1 MLVDRRQAIS
11 SLAALFA
18 AALPRASLAQS
29 STIELGALVPL
40 TGSGGSY
47 GPSMAE
53 SIKWVL
59 QNVNDAGGINGRKL
73 NLTVEDDQTN
83 PDSGVRAARK
93 LIDVNKVVAI
103 MATWAS
109 SVTTAVAPLC
119 WESHTFLTTDSGAD
133 SITQLPHQG
142 YLIRTEPTTTLI
154 MTKIGNFLADIGVKK
169 AFLISAQT
177 PFAAPAKAV
186 LGKVLAS
193 RGGTLLGQVVY
204 DRDKTSFRSEI
215 DLAMKDKPDLIFLDG
230 YTPDVTILLGDL
242 FRAGYDGKKIARGY
256 AVNEKLLSSLPPNVT
271 EGVFTVVPSPEVG
284 SATYKSLA
292 QHLNVTEVDPYTCEA
307 FDQANLVCLALQ
319 KATQPTGTGI
329 RDAIHAVSDPGGT
342 VVYGAVDGI
351 KALRSGT
358 RKIKYSGV
366 SGPCIFNQ
374 IGDIVDVKARFE
386 QVHNGKPTLF
396 KIT

>member
-11 SLAALFA
+11 SLGALLAMTLPIAA
-18 AALPRASLAQS
+18 RAQS

-53 SIKWVL
+53 SIKWVV
-59 QNVNDAGGINGRKL
+59 QSVNDAGGINGHML

-119 WESHTFLTTDSGAD
+119 WESHTMLTTDSGAD
-133 SITQLPHQG
+133 KITQLPHQG

-169 AFLISAQT
+169 AFLVSAQT
-177 PFAAPAKAV
+177 PFAAPAKDV

-193 RGGTLLGQVVY
+193 RGGTLLGQVIY

-242 FRAGYDGKKIARGY
+242 YRAGYDGKKISRGY
-256 AVNEKLLSSLPPNVT
+256 AVNEKLLSSLPPAVT

-284 SATYKSLA
+284 SASYEKLA
-292 QHLNVTEVDPYTCEA
+292 AHLNVKEVDPYTCEA
-307 FDQANLVCLALQ
+307 YDQANLVCLALQ
-319 KATQPTGTGI
+319 KASQPTGTGI
-329 RDAIHAVSDPGGT
+329 RDSIHAVSDPGGT
-342 VVYGAVDGI
+342 VVYSAVDGI
-351 KALRSGT
+351 RALKSGA
-358 RKIKYSGV
+358 KKVKYSGV

-386 QVHNGKPTLF
+386 QVRNGKPTLF